1 MQRLEEV
8 LGDLKIFLCVMFQQ
22 WFVELKSIENLKIE
36 ANQFLDGVLQL
47 TDLEAGSTQLPSYKE
62 RMTMMLVN
70 QLA

>member
-1 MQRLEEV
+1 
-8 LGDLKIFLCVMFQQ
+8 
-22 WFVELKSIENLKIE
+22 VELKSIENLKIE